1 MNTFV
6 WSVNSGSA
14 YLWIQFFLIL
24 TFACILNILPC
35 CLFAFCQR
43 SRSFFDCPQLFS
55 ESECKGTTFFRI
67 TKTFRT
73 FFSKKLNFFSWPLPH
88 SLFILGAREDFNQNN
103 PFKALLRVF
112 KLTLFWHSLKGK
124 KTTFYGGFNI
134 FSHLKRKKKLKSW
147 RIWNKKWDGL
157 RYPKCYIH
165 HSCET
170 FLPFFR
176 RSGASVDNTIA
187 HRQDA

>member
-1 MNTFV
+1 MNP
-6 WSVNSGSA
+6 
-14 YLWIQFFLIL
+14 IFFLIL

-43 SRSFFDCPQLFS
+43 SRSFFACPQLFS

-124 KTTFYGGFNI
+124 KMTFYNGFNI
-134 FSHLKRKKKLKSW
+134 FLHLKGKKKLKIR
-147 RIWNKKWDGL
+147 RIWYKKRGLGKCFRHKTWWDSIEIFIRCLEFGFDFCH
-157 RYPKCYIH
+157 K
-165 HSCET
+165 S
-170 FLPFFR
+170 
-176 RSGASVDNTIA
+176 
-187 HRQDA
+187 

>member
-134 FSHLKRKKKLKSW
+134 FSHLKEMKKLKIR
-147 RIWNKKWDGL
+147 RIWNEKWDGL
-157 RYPKCYIH
+157 YTKPSHYDYIF
-165 HSCET
+165 EFIVFD
-170 FLPFFR
+170 FLLQR
-176 RSGASVDNTIA
+176 HILVGLYSS
-187 HRQDA
+187 